1 MPYQTK
7 FLPTPTQKSKIE
19 TYADSSEEIST
30 DSINQS
36 DK

>member
-1 MPYQTK
+1 MRRNFFQ
-7 FLPTPTQKSKIE
+7 LSTQKSKIE